1 MATHS
6 TYNSHFI
13 VTSYATIWA
22 CVCVWL
28 PLLVA
33 AWFGRRHGVGW
44 RYFASGALIA
54 VLPIPLRRL
63 LIHAPLDSR
72 WIVRTALTIHWRTS
86 LDDRSALGVVL
97 ALIGVVVGEV
107 GRCIGYQ
114 LLMRRTDRT
123 WDRAVLYGLGY
134 GWLKLV
140 LEVPV
145 SHPGPWL
152 DRLGCITACG
162 MLLGIW
168 PIVCD
173 LAVDVALS
181 LLVLQ
186 VFRKGRLRWLGLA
199 TVANAVYAT
208 TLLLLSPLLSQFSW
222 TATFLARAAFYGS
235 FGMGSLWLIGDM
247 RDRDEP
253 CGGSS
258 TP

>member
-1 MATHS
+1 MGYLTRSPSLAS
-6 TYNSHFI
+6 LLLLQCSLCACLAMYLSSCGPI
-13 VTSYATIWA
+13 V
-22 CVCVWL
+22 
-28 PLLVA
+28 
-33 AWFGRRHGVGW
+33 
-44 RYFASGALIA
+44 ASLFP
-54 VLPIPLRRL
+54 VPQR
-63 LIHAPLDSR
+63 
-72 WIVRTALTIHWRTS
+72 
-86 LDDRSALGVVL
+86 ALGVEKVEEYL
-97 ALIGVVVGEV
+97 
-107 GRCIGYQ
+107 
-114 LLMRRTDRT
+114 RT
-123 WDRAVLYGLGY
+123 
-134 GWLKLV
+134 
-140 LEVPV
+140 
-145 SHPGPWL
+145 HPSAGPWL
-152 DRLGCITACG
+152 DRLGRITACG

-168 PIVCD
+168 HIVCD

-247 RDRDEP
+247 RDRDEL